1 MIKSITVFNYL
12 GESLTLEL
20 AAPEKSGLWVK
31 SIDGIGS
38 GKSTINVTNMASNDG
53 GVFNSARAETRNIN
67 ISLGMFDVK
76 IGDGDW
82 TIEKSRQETYK
93 YFPKKRWVK
102 LIFKTDN
109 RSLYIEGYVESN
121 EPDIFSKEESVSI
134 SIICPDPNF
143 YEDGGGH
150 VDTLAEVEDNFE
162 FPGVPPIKNV
172 TGYSNESLSEDLTEF
187 GIISI
192 DVSTTVINYKG
203 DIETGCL
210 FRIKCRG
217 HVENLSLYN
226 AVTGESM
233 IIDDSKLDS
242 TLLPGGLSDGDIVEI
257 CTIKGSK
264 SASVIR
270 EGSKHNILN
279 SLGMNP
285 NWFQIYPDDNVFAF
299 TTTSGSGNVE
309 IEILYEEAYEGV

>member
-1 MIKSITVFNYL
+1 MIKSITAINYL
-12 GESLTLEL
+12 GEPLTLEL

-31 SIDGIGS
+31 SVDGVGS

-67 ISLGMFDVK
+67 IVLGMYDIK
-76 IGDGDW
+76 IGDSDW
-82 TIEKSRQETYK
+82 SIEKSRLETYK
-93 YFPKKRWVK
+93 YFPKKRWVR
-102 LIFKTDN
+102 LIFETDT
-109 RSLYIEGYVESN
+109 RSLYIDGYVESN
-121 EPDIFSKEESVSI
+121 EPDIFEKRETTDI

-150 VDTLAEVEDNFE
+150 VDILAEVEDNFE
-162 FPGVPPIKNV
+162 FP
-172 TGYSNESLSEDLTEF
+172 YSNESLSENLTEF

-192 DVSTTVINYKG
+192 DVSTTVIDYKG
-203 DIETGCL
+203 NIETGCL

-217 HVENLSLYN
+217 HIEGLSLYN

-242 TLLPGGLSDGDIVEI
+242 TLLPGGLSNGDIVEI
-257 CTIKGSK
+257 CTIRGSK
-264 SASVIR
+264 SASIIR
-270 EGSKHNILN
+270 EGTRYNILN
-279 SLGMNP
+279 ALGMNP
-285 NWFQIYPDDNVFAF
+285 NWFQIYPGDNVFAF

-309 IEILYEEAYEGV
+309 IEILYEEAYEGI